1 MTDTYADV
9 MQRLKHLDE
18 ISLIE
23 LLELTSEQIVDRFED
38 IIEENYDDIEAQ
50 V

>member
-23 LLELTSEQIVDRFED
+23 LLELTSDQIVDRFED

>member
-1 MTDTYADV
+1 MTDTYADI

-23 LLELTSEQIVDRFED
+23 LLDLTSDEIVDRFQD
-38 IIEENYDDIEAQ
+38 IIEERYEEIERN